1 MSFIKN
7 AAKEAR
13 RLPKVVWVAAVI
25 LPFGLTFVGAWIA
38 GKTIYDKRKKNH
50 KIKR

>member
-7 AAKEAR
+7 ATKEAKW
-13 RLPKVVWVAAVI
+13 LPKVVWISAVI

-38 GKTIYDKRKKNH
+38 GKAVYDKRKTNRKAE
-50 KIKR
+50 R